1 LNPDSSICTNFP
13 DSPWLFA
20 VWAFCFA
27 EDNFF
32 CQQNLI
38 ANFVIIVNSLAIFAC
53 RVKIGLTLPV
63 ITYFVPVGYEQN
75 VEEHVTPKYRRTWRG
90 FKDCMI
96 GRVNGPCRIVKEDI
110 GIIRSS
116 SDVRNICART

>member
-1 LNPDSSICTNFP
+1 MLNPDSSIHMNCR
-13 DSPWLFA
+13 DSTWLFA

-27 EDNFF
+27 EDTFF

-38 ANFVIIVNSLAIFAC
+38 TNFVLIIDSLAVNAC

-63 ITYFVPVGYEQN
+63 FSYFVPVGYD
-75 VEEHVTPKYRRTWRG
+75 WRG

-96 GRVNGPCRIVKEDI
+96 GRANGPCCIVKEDI
-110 GIIRSS
+110 NVIRGYCLGH
-116 SDVRNICART
+116 IEFGCA